1 MEQLSDETGLMPL
14 DHDNTRNTST
24 AAELDGRRTLVTGGA
39 GTIGSTLVDQLI
51 EAGASEVVVLDNFVR
66 GRRRNLEWAAANGNL
81 TVVEGDIGDRAL
93 VRELTEG
100 IDVVFHQAAIRIT
113 QCAEEP
119 RLANEV
125 LVDGTFN
132 VVEAAAEAGVDKLIA
147 ASSASVYGLATVFP
161 TAEDH
166 HPYANDTLY
175 GAAKVYNEGL
185 LRSFHAM
192 TGLEYVGLRYFNVY
206 GPRMDVHGLY
216 TEVLVRWMER
226 IADGK
231 PPLIFG
237 DGLQT
242 MDFVCVPDIARA
254 NVLAAKAP
262 VTDRIY
268 NVASGTEV
276 SLRGL
281 AEALLRTM
289 DSDLEIEYGPERAV
303 NGVTRRLADT
313 EAAKR
318 DLGFE
323 AEIGLEQGLA
333 VLVDWWRGERASVNT
348 AALAG
353 SEAH

>member
-1 MEQLSDETGLMPL
+1 MDENANN
-14 DHDNTRNTST
+14 DRKRTSRI
-24 AAELDGRRTLVTGGA
+24 AGRRMLVTGGA

-51 EAGASEVVVLDNFVR
+51 EAGAAEVVVLDNFVR
-66 GRRRNLEWAAANGNL
+66 GRRRNLDWAQANGNL
-81 TVVEGDIGDRAL
+81 TVVEGDVRDKGL
-93 VRELTEG
+93 VRDLTEG
-100 IDVVFHQAAIRIT
+100 ADVVFHQAAIRIT

-119 RLANEV
+119 RLALEV

-132 VVEAAAEAGVDKLIA
+132 VVEAAAEVGVDRLVA
-147 ASSASVYGLATVFP
+147 ASSASVYGLATQFP

-175 GAAKVYNEGL
+175 GAAKVFNEGL

-192 TGLEYVGLRYFNVY
+192 KGLDYVALRYFNVY

-226 IADGK
+226 ISEGK

-254 NVLAAKAP
+254 NVLAAEAD
-262 VTDRIY
+262 VNDTVFNI
-268 NVASGTEV
+268 ASGTEV
-276 SLRGL
+276 SLVGL

-289 DSDLEIEYGPERAV
+289 GSDLDIEFGPERAV

-313 EAAKR
+313 SAAADK
-318 DLGFE
+318 LGFK
-323 AEIGLEQGLA
+323 AEIGIEEGLA
-333 VLVDWWRGERASVNT
+333 ELVEWWRAEKAVGREP
-348 AALAG
+348 ALAG
-353 SEAH
+353 SEAR